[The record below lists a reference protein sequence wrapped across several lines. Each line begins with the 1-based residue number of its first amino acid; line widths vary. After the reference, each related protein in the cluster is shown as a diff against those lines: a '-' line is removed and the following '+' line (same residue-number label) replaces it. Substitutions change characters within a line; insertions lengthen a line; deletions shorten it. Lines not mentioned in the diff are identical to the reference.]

1 MFYFVPHVVRQVAA
15 QYRFFLE
22 VFRRRLYLEW
32 LGGCSMARVPVL
44 DLGECTDCD
53 GCITVCPSVFQR
65 NDTMGYIE
73 VAECEAYPEEEI
85 QEAINICPRG
95 CIRWEDEN

>member
-1 MFYFVPHVVRQVAA
+1 MSNSKSER
-15 QYRFFLE
+15 YRFYWNVSGGDAE
-22 VFRRRLYLEW
+22 AKWV
-32 LGGCSMARVPVL
+32 GGCSMARVPVL
-44 DLGECTDCD
+44 DLGACTDCD

-73 VAECEAYPEEEI
+73 VAECEEYPEREI

-95 CIRWEDEN
+95 CIRWEDGK